1 MIKSLF
7 INRNAAIFLGLALLI
22 IFLTKTNA
30 PFGQFALVNAQLP
43 GNEGGVTIAD
53 YEKTKAI
60 INWNSLFNTNVS
72 ANSTGFVI
80 TVQGQSIYNSN
91 VHTPSDIF
99 QINDTGLKV
108 SFYSLSFLREALEN
122 DFITDNIQNLREIK
136 EIVFLILDKSD
147 SFPILDRYI
156 FNDHAVSERLESLLL
171 FYAFLEGQ
179 QESRDTLKVVLGDI
193 RRLARLLNN
202 NSFFTYNTNHGLMQL
217 RSLLAYSAVT
227 KDKSYVQN
235 TLSKLHDVYPIFV
248 ANDGSILEAATGYHI
263 VIYNLLNTITE
274 LLYRH
279 VEENVYQDYLGLLGK
294 QQQYLSNIILADG
307 FLQGAGDSNSHLIE
321 EPQLR
326 SGKNMI
332 YHYANG
338 LAGVKMRDGENVYG
352 VMFVSLDNPPN
363 IHKLPED
370 LSVYVYMNQ
379 PIFSNSGSYS
389 YGKDRYRAS
398 ILSGETQNGP
408 KFLNTKITHSSIDSV
423 EVSESGVVFEG
434 QAVAGSSTLT
444 RTVQYKNGEGRI
456 DITDTSDSM
465 LKVRF
470 IVHPEIRLEVIDSHT
485 IKLIGEK
492 SEVVFQSDE
501 PVEIMD
507 TWVSPDYLE
516 KRTTKSINILAK
528 KNTIRI
534 QPAAQLPRFRSI
546 NSSTVAGAGVG
557 SLRHQ
562 VIGELKEKYDKSL
575 TDIKRLNFAQI
586 VVVTSWIFVALLT
599 LGKREILMRRIQILH
614 LVNIMLLV
622 EVATRNNITLTWLN
636 YCIDLKNQLI
646 NT

>member
-30 PFGQFALVNAQLP
+30 PFGQFALVNTLLP
-43 GNEGGVTIAD
+43 GKEGGVTIAD
-53 YEKTKAI
+53 YEKTKAT
-60 INWNSLFNTNVS
+60 INWKSLFNTNIS
-72 ANSTGFVI
+72 ASSTGFVI
-80 TVQGQSIYNSN
+80 TVEGQSIYNSN

-99 QINDTGLKV
+99 QINNKSLKI

-122 DFITDNIQNLREIK
+122 EFITDNIQNLREIK
-136 EIVFLILDKSD
+136 EMVFLILDKSD
-147 SFPILDRYI
+147 SFPILDPNI
-156 FNDHAVSERLESLLL
+156 FNDHAVSERLDSLLL

-179 QESRDTLKVVLGDI
+179 QESRDTLEAVLSDI
-193 RRLARLLNN
+193 RRHARLLNN
-202 NSFFTYNTNHGLMQL
+202 NSFFTYDTNHGLIQI
-217 RSLLAYSAVT
+217 RSLLAYSSVT
-227 KDKSYVQN
+227 NDKSYVQN

-248 ANDGSILEAATGYHI
+248 ANDGSILEAATGYHTL
-263 VIYNLLNTITE
+263 IYNMLNMITE
-274 LLYRH
+274 LLYKH

-294 QQQYLSNIILADG
+294 QERYLSNIILADG
-307 FLQGAGDSNSHLIE
+307 FLQGAGDSNSHLIM

-326 SGKNMI
+326 SGKNMV

-389 YGKDRYRAS
+389 YEKDRDRAF
-398 ILSGETQNGP
+398 ILSGKSQNGP
-408 KFLNTKITHSSIDSV
+408 KFLNTEIIHSSIDSV

-434 QAVAGSSTLT
+434 QAVAGTSTLT

-465 LKVRF
+465 LKIRF
-470 IVHPEIRLEVIDSHT
+470 IIHPEIFLEIIDNHT

-492 SEVVFQSDE
+492 AKVLLQSDE

-507 TWVSPDYLE
+507 TWVSPGYLE
-516 KRTTKSINILAK
+516 KKMTKSINILAK

-534 QPAAQLPRFRSI
+534 QPTTKLPRFRSI
-546 NSSTVAGAGVG
+546 NPSTVAGASVG
-557 SLRHQ
+557 SLRYQ
-562 VIGELKEKYDKSL
+562 TFGELKEKYDRSL
-575 TDIKRLNFAQI
+575 INIKRLNFTQI

-599 LGKREILMRRIQILH
+599 LGKREILMHRIQILH
-614 LVNIMLLV
+614 LVNIMLLI
-622 EVATRNNITLTWLN
+622 EVATRNNITVTWLN
-636 YCIDLKNQLI
+636 YCIDLVKQV
-646 NT
+646 T